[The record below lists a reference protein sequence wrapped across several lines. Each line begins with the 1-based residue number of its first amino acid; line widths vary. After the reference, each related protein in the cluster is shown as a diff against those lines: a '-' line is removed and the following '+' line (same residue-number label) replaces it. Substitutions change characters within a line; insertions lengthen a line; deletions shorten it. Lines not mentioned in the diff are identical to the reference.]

1 MNHSHFRQKLLS
13 PKAKQ
18 KKSFTSKSLA
28 HAKKLPTYT
37 DSRKAPSDRTGH
49 TVLCDALGIHLVPPA
64 TRYEQ
69 YIARLEIHAREGN
82 RAVALTACRVLNAL
96 IGTDAARFVL

>member
-1 MNHSHFRQKLLS
+1 MEMAH
-13 PKAKQ
+13 
-18 KKSFTSKSLA
+18 TSN
-28 HAKKLPTYT
+28 YRIVV

-49 TVLCDALGIHLVPPA
+49 AVLCDALGIDLVPPA

-69 YIARLEIHAREGN
+69 YIARLESHARKGN